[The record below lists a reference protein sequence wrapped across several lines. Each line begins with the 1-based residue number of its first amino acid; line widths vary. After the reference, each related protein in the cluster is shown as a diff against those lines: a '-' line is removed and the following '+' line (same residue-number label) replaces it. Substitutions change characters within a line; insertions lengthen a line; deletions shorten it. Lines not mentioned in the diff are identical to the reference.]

1 MAMTEI
7 QPISLL
13 FKWMYV
19 CVLCLVTQSCLT
31 LWPHGLQPARLL
43 CPWWFSRQEY
53 RSELPCPPPWDFPNP
68 GIQPRSPALQA
79 NSLSSETPGKPKNR
93 VGRLS
98 LLKGI
103 FTTQEPNWGLLHCR
117 WILFQLSYQGS
128 PSLRISQYKSH
139 KLKSKENK
147 DWKKRECPR
156 TVGQLQK
163 V

>member
-1 MAMTEI
+1 MCACWDTPLF
-7 QPISLL
+7 PIL
-13 FKWMYV
+13 YD
-19 CVLCLVTQSCLT
+19 
-31 LWPHGLQPARLL
+31 PHGLQPTRLL
-43 CPWWFSRQEY
+43 CPWGFSRQEY
-53 RSELPCPPPWDFPNP
+53 WSELPCPPPWDFPNP

-103 FTTQEPNWGLLHCR
+103 FTTQESNWGLLHCR

-128 PSLRISQYKSH
+128 PSLKISQYKSH
-139 KLKSKENK
+139 KLKNKENK
-147 DWKKRECPR
+147 DWKKERISKDSR
-156 TVGQLQK
+156 TTTKGVTQK